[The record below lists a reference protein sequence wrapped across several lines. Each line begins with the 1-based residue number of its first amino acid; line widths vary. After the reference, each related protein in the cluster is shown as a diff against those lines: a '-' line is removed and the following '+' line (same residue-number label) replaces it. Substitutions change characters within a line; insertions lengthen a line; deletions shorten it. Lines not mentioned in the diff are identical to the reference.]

1 MISYRLHRIG
11 NRVRL
16 EDGGVVLYLVRMTK
30 DGIHVYDKEGQ
41 EMGFLKLGE
50 KKLWHY
56 FINGSKR
63 DCSIAFA
70 EVETLRPE
78 RPLFAEMELDDGL
91 IEVKN
96 DKNGEIF
103 LYKDT
108 VIGSIKNL
116 YSIYSILS
124 IEDECTVLL
133 PVLLVMAYAI
143 YLSDGLIVV

>member
-1 MISYRLHRIG
+1 MIRYRLHRIG

-16 EDGGVVLYLVRMTK
+16 EDGGAVLYMVRMTK
-30 DGIHVYDKEGQ
+30 DGIHVYDGEGKEK
-41 EMGFLKLGE
+41 GFLQSGE

-56 FINGSKR
+56 FKDGGKK
-63 DCSIAFA
+63 DCTITFA
-70 EVETLRPE
+70 EVETLRPA
-78 RPLFAEMELDDGL
+78 RPLYAEIELDDGS

-103 LYKDT
+103 LYKDI

-124 IEDECTVLL
+124 IEDGCAVLL